1 VRAESTGTPRALREV
16 RHRSAKSDGGSAFET
31 VLLSKAIR
39 DSRGPLIGSLI
50 FFPNLNLAYPE
61 GEFFMG
67 EILVLL
73 GVLAGVVSAI
83 FWMVVGW
90 RGMRAIE
97 HLARAA
103 DLARRS

>member
-1 VRAESTGTPRALREV
+1 LAAAPPTGIRLASCEV
-16 RHRSAKSDGGSAFET
+16 RHRSAKSEGGSAFET

-39 DSRGPLIGSLI
+39 DPKGPLIGSLI
-50 FFPNLNLAYPE
+50 FSPNLNLAYPE

-83 FWMVVGW
+83 FWMVVG
-90 RGMRAIE
+90 GAV
-97 HLARAA
+97 
-103 DLARRS
+103 